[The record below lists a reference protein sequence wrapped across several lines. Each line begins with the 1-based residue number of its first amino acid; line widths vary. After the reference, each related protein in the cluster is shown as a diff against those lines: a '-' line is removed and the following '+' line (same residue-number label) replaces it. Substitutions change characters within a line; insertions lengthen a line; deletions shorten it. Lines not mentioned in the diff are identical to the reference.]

1 MQRYAH
7 SRAIAYADD
16 GYMNASL
23 SVALHILADLQQGFK
38 ADAGLELNVL
48 ETQILVKGVSSADAA
63 AKGFLANVA
72 HLTPLKD
79 MITQV
84 SFAAE
89 GYVA

>member
-1 MQRYAH
+1 MLR
-7 SRAIAYADD
+7 
-16 GYMNASL
+16 
-23 SVALHILADLQQGFK
+23 
-38 ADAGLELNVL
+38 
-48 ETQILVKGVSSADAA
+48 TQILVKGVSSADAYAA
-63 AKGFLANVA
+63 AKGFLANDA